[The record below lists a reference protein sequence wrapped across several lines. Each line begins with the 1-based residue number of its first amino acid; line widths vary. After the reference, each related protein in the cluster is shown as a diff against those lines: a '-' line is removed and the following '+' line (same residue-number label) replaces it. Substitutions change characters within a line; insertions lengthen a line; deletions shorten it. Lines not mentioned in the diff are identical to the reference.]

1 MFHNSSA
8 DEIFRVENSSSAGST
23 YAKVGLPGTAASPQ
37 PPLPG
42 SNPGSAGAWQQFQDD
57 ISGKPYWHNVE
68 SGQTTWDDP
77 HGGKGNSRGEGYID
91 VKGVY
96 APVSPPNAPVVI
108 TWSGVSVLTI
118 PRLHIGQGFKWSAE
132 KPLLNNISGAIT
144 GGLWG
149 IMGPSGGG
157 KTTLLSVLSLRLD
170 TRRMRVVGDVCIN
183 GKKFNRTTLKNMSGY
198 VMQVPSC
205 AYICAPVAL
214 HC

>member
-1 MFHNSSA
+1 MFRNNSA
-8 DEIFRVENSSSAGST
+8 DEIFRVENSASAGSV
-23 YAKVGLPGTAASPQ
+23 YAKVTQPPIVASPQ
-37 PPLPG
+37 PPLP
-42 SNPGSAGAWQQFQDD
+42 SSADAWQKYQDVG
-57 ISGKPYWHNVE
+57 SGKSYWHNSE

-77 HGGKGNSRGEGYID
+77 HGGKGGGKGGSEVYVD
-91 VKGVY
+91 VKGEY
-96 APVSPPNAPVVI
+96 APVSPSNAPVVM
-108 TWSGVSVLTI
+108 TWSAVSVLTI
-118 PRLHIGQGFKWSAE
+118 PRLQIGQGFKWSAE
-132 KPLLNNISGAIT
+132 KPLLNNISGTIT

-157 KTTLLSVLSLRLD
+157 KTTLLSVLSLRID
-170 TRRMRVVGDVCIN
+170 SQRMRVVGDVCIN